1 MSQLGREEIFVF
13 AVCGSKEHTDT
24 LAFSLKKLKKF
35 TSKQIIIVTDLTRN
49 EEIID
54 FENVLHVETPTHF
67 NNHQASI
74 FLKTG
79 LPQFLPKG
87 NLYCYLDTDVV
98 AMNDSCDLIFK
109 EYKQPIR
116 FAPDHCKMPLFSPS
130 AVECNCSKEMELIN
144 KPLNLALD
152 EEDPFRKSTDEKIV
166 QRRKELEEAYWQ
178 NKISYWSMLKI
189 AIRYFFARRI
199 FKLNEELSFNKKTR
213 IWSDSSGLAF
223 MKTPDMKKVTKKL
236 GLKWSWL
243 DPVPRLKDGRS
254 VWRLECNHLQEQ
266 ILQKFNVNV
275 KKANWQHWNGGV
287 FLFDD
292 TSYDFLKNWHDY
304 TMLIFEDNN
313 WKTRDQ
319 GTLIATVWKFG
330 LENHPTLDKKWNLLA
345 DYYNPEVKWEDD
357 GIRMSKTEVVKPAFT
372 HVYHHFFDKNWLLWR
387 KIEEL

>member
-1 MSQLGREEIFVF
+1 MSQLSREEIFVF
-13 AVCGSKEHTDT
+13 AVCGPKEHTDT

-35 TSKQIIIVTDLTRN
+35 SSKKIIVVTDNTRN
-49 EEIID
+49 EDVID
-54 FENVLHVETPTHF
+54 FENVLHVDTPKHF

-98 AMNDSCDLIFK
+98 AMNGSCDFIFK
-109 EYKQPIR
+109 EYIQPIR

-130 AVECNCSKEMELIN
+130 AVNCDCTEIVQKKNEALN
-144 KPLNLALD
+144 KALD
-152 EEDPFRKSTDEKIV
+152 VEDPFRKSTDEQIINL
-166 QRRKELEEAYWQ
+166 RKELEQIYWNHRQ
-178 NKISYWSMLKI
+178 DFLSLFKTG
-189 AIRYFFARRI
+189 IRYFLARQN
-199 FKLNEELSFNKKTR
+199 FWLTKELQYNKKTR
-213 IWSDSSGLAF
+213 VWSNAQGLAF
-223 MKTPDMKKVTKKL
+223 MRTPNMKKITSAL
-236 GLKWSWL
+236 GLRWSWL
-243 DPVPRLKDGRS
+243 KPIPRLKDGRS
-254 VWRLECNHLQEQ
+254 IWHLECNHLQQ
-266 ILQKFNVNV
+266 NIRQKFNIHV

-292 TSYDFLKNWHDY
+292 ASYDFLKNWHDY

-330 LENHPTLDKKWNLLA
+330 LENHPILDKKWNLLA
-345 DYYNPEVKWEDD
+345 DYHNPEVKWEED